1 MDETKNITCESNL
14 RRFLPAVASGPYA
27 PEMKQTLAW
36 VISYAADHNWTL
48 GDIAAQAGVSTR
60 TMRGVLTG
68 TYAANAEPHL
78 QSLAALRARV
88 AEEQTGENLPFVETK
103 LARYTMDLA
112 EFTRRYH
119 YAAVM
124 IGPTQWG
131 KTEAV
136 KEYARRHPDKV
147 VLVRCPVSASPT
159 RLLYRIAKQMG
170 APSSV
175 KPEEMIDRILRYLTP
190 DHLLIIDEIHHV
202 LRSDKMGMKGIE
214 QVRELRD
221 MSGCGL
227 LLTATPEFEAAM
239 EESPVWSDMLKQL
252 SKRNACRVYRLPSAI
267 STEDLRQVWEFYGF
281 PEPDAGLRASV
292 EAAAQDSGYG
302 VITKRMNLARIAAKN
317 AGVPVTWD
325 YYLGAI
331 KKLQDMEDGNM
342 PDDV

>member
-1 MDETKNITCESNL
+1 MDRITYTKNDSDP
-14 RRFLPAVASGPYA
+14 RRFLPAVTSGPY
-27 PEMKQTLAW
+27 PQETKQTLAW
-36 VISYAADHNWTL
+36 LISYAAEHNWTL
-48 GDIAAQAGVSTR
+48 GDMAAQAGVSAK
-60 TMRGVLTG
+60 TMRSILKG
-68 TYAANAEPHL
+68 TYEANAEPHL
-78 QSLAALRARV
+78 LALAALRARLTV
-88 AEEQTGENLPFVETK
+88 DQAGEDLPFVETK

-159 RLLYRIAKQMG
+159 RLLYRIAKQIG
-170 APSSV
+170 AGTTL
-175 KPEEMIDRILRYLTP
+175 KPEDMIDRILRYLTP

-202 LRSDKMGMKGIE
+202 LRSDKMGMKGVE

-227 LLTATPEFEAAM
+227 LLTATPEFEAEM

>member
-1 MDETKNITCESNL
+1 
-14 RRFLPAVASGPYA
+14 
-27 PEMKQTLAW
+27 
-36 VISYAADHNWTL
+36 
-48 GDIAAQAGVSTR
+48 
-60 TMRGVLTG
+60 
-68 TYAANAEPHL
+68 
-78 QSLAALRARV
+78 
-88 AEEQTGENLPFVETK
+88 
-103 LARYTMDLA
+103 
-112 EFTRRYH
+112 
-119 YAAVM
+119 
-124 IGPTQWG
+124 
-131 KTEAV
+131 
-136 KEYARRHPDKV
+136 
-147 VLVRCPVSASPT
+147 
-159 RLLYRIAKQMG
+159 
-170 APSSV
+170 
-175 KPEEMIDRILRYLTP
+175 
-190 DHLLIIDEIHHV
+190 
-202 LRSDKMGMKGIE
+202 
-214 QVRELRD
+214 

>member
-147 VLVRCPVSASPT
+147 VLVRCPPYAAALPDCQT
-159 RLLYRIAKQMG
+159 DGRAIQRKARRNDRPHPALPDPG
-170 APSSV
+170 SSV
-175 KPEEMIDRILRYLTP
+175 DYRRN
-190 DHLLIIDEIHHV
+190 
-202 LRSDKMGMKGIE
+202 
-214 QVRELRD
+214 
-221 MSGCGL
+221 
-227 LLTATPEFEAAM
+227 
-239 EESPVWSDMLKQL
+239 SPCFAQ
-252 SKRNACRVYRLPSAI
+252 
-267 STEDLRQVWEFYGF
+267 RQ
-281 PEPDAGLRASV
+281 
-292 EAAAQDSGYG
+292 
-302 VITKRMNLARIAAKN
+302 
-317 AGVPVTWD
+317 
-325 YYLGAI
+325 
-331 KKLQDMEDGNM
+331 DGNEGH
-342 PDDV
+342 